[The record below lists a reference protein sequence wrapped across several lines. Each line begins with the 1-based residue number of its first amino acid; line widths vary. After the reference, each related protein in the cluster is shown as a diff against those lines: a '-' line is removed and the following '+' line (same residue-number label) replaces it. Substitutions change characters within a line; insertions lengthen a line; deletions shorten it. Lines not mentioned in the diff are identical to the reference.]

1 MTVPVK
7 LGIIKEERG
16 SYMGYVG
23 LIGLILYI
31 PVAVLFGL
39 VDKYK

>member
-1 MTVPVK
+1 M
-7 LGIIKEERG
+7 LDGYHQEERG
-16 SYMGYVG
+16 SFMGTAGIVC
-23 LIGLILYI
+23 LLLYI